1 MRHLAVSAVCLLG
14 ALAGCER
21 TEAAADVPAA
31 PVDAIADAGATDLG
45 ATDLGATDLGATD
58 LGATDAGTDAGPAQ
72 CLRPLA
78 IERAEDLGAFSLP
91 PGAALS
97 RDGVS
102 SGAFRGRVVWT
113 FGDTFLTRSNPVD
126 GSSVLSATAGW
137 STVDAPLALRE
148 PTDDAGFPQQ
158 LIPYTADELR
168 ANRADALNGWALWPG
183 AAIDT
188 GGGELLVLFQR
199 VKRTNGSGFDSMG
212 VGTARLALDATV
224 AVRAP
229 SDLFA
234 GAADAGVPTLYGSGG
249 VSVIDGTAYFFAC
262 GTVGFL
268 NQGCRVARVAAARAD
283 DRSAFEFYD
292 GTGWVSDI
300 SRAAVVI
307 DHVGGGLSI
316 TRNPYLG
323 CYLSVTGEL
332 LQSGMVLRSSTRLE
346 GGWGAVATG
355 ASLRAAAGGPVLPAA
370 ADAYDYLFLEH
381 PALRSADGR
390 QIVVSYS
397 RPLGNFR
404 GEVRLVRITLR

>member
-1 MRHLAVSAVCLLG
+1 MRHLVVSLVCSLG
-14 ALAGCER
+14 ALVGCEH
-21 TEAAADVPAA
+21 TAATADVPATA
-31 PVDAIADAGATDLG
+31 VDTAAASDLGAGDAGAGDAGAGAAGTTD
-45 ATDLGATDLGATD
+45 AS
-58 LGATDAGTDAGPAQ
+58 TDAGVAP

-91 PGAALS
+91 SGAVLS

-137 STVDAPLALRE
+137 STAAAPLALRE

-188 GGGELLVLFQR
+188 GGSELLVLFQR
-199 VKRTNGSGFDSMG
+199 VKRTNGSGFNSEG
-212 VGTARLALDATV
+212 VGTARLGLDATQ
-224 AVRAP
+224 AARAP
-229 SDLFA
+229 VDLFA
-234 GAADAGVPTLYGSGG
+234 QAPDSGVPTLYGSGG
-249 VSVIDGTAYFFAC
+249 VAVIDGTAYFFAC

-268 NQGCRVARVAAARAD
+268 NQGCRVGRVAVARAD
-283 DRSAFEFYD
+283 DRAAFEFHD
-292 GTGWVSDI
+292 GRAWVGDMA
-300 SRAAVVI
+300 RAAVVI
-307 DHVGGGLSI
+307 DHVGGGLSVS
-316 TRNPYLG
+316 RNPYLG

-332 LQSGMVLRSSTRLE
+332 LQSGMVLRTSPRLE
-346 GGWGAVATG
+346 GGWGSVASG
-355 ASLRAAAGGPVLPAA
+355 VSLRAAAGGPVLPAVS
-370 ADAYDYLFLEH
+370 DAYDYLFQEH

-390 QIVVSYS
+390 QIVVSYA